1 MEKHLSHLNYNHL
14 LYFWTVAKEGS
25 IAKASETLHITPQ
38 TISGQIKV
46 LESSIGAPL
55 FHRSGRGLM
64 LSETGRMVNVYAEEI
79 FSLGSE
85 LTQTIKSNT
94 VANTRE
100 LVVGIVDSIP
110 KLVAYR
116 TIAPCLA
123 LDDDIK
129 IVCLEGD
136 LENLLAQLS
145 VHKIELVLSDRPVPS
160 GLSVKAY
167 NHLLGESKISFY
179 AHRSIADRF
188 TRDFPN
194 SLNNAPTLLPLS
206 SSPLRSSLDDW
217 FEANN
222 IAPKIVAEFDDSAL
236 LKAFGEAGIGIYPA
250 PDAISDHI
258 EKMYDAEKIGTLDSV
273 IESYYAISPERKLKH
288 PGVKQITKFA
298 RSNIFM

>member
-1 MEKHLSHLNYNHL
+1 LSHLNYNHL

-46 LESSIGAPL
+46 LEGTIGSRL
-55 FHRSGRGLM
+55 FDRTGRGLT
-64 LSETGRMVNVYAEEI
+64 LSETGRVVNVYAEEI

-85 LTQTIKSNT
+85 LSQTIKSKT
-94 VANTRE
+94 IANTKE

-116 TIAPCLA
+116 TLAPCLE
-123 LDDDIK
+123 LDEEIK
-129 IVCLEGD
+129 IICLED
-136 LENLLAQLS
+136 NLEDLLAQLS

-167 NHLLGESKISFY
+167 NHLLGESKISFF
-179 AHRSIADRF
+179 ANSTIADKYNQ
-188 TRDFPN
+188 DLSFPD
-194 SLNNAPTLLPLS
+194 SLNNAPMLLPLA
-206 SSPLRSSLDDW
+206 SSPLRRSLDDW
-217 FEANN
+217 FEENN
-222 IAPKIVAEFDDSAL
+222 ISPKIVAEFDDSAL
-236 LKAFGEAGIGIYPA
+236 LKAFGEAGIGIFPA

-258 EKMYDAEKIGTLDSV
+258 EKMYDAVKIGTLDSV
-273 IESYYAISPERKLKH
+273 KESYYAISPERKLKH
-288 PGVKQITKFA
+288 PGVVQITKFA

>member
-1 MEKHLSHLNYNHL
+1 MSHLNYNHL

-25 IAKASETLHITPQ
+25 IARASETLHITPQ

-46 LESSIGAPL
+46 LENSMGTSL
-55 FHRSGRGLM
+55 FNRSGRGLT
-64 LSETGRMVNVYAEEI
+64 LSETGRMVSIYAEEI

-85 LTQTIKSNT
+85 LTQTIKNKT
-94 VANTRE
+94 TANTKE

-110 KLVAYR
+110 KLVAFK
-116 TIAPCLA
+116 TLAPCLK

-167 NHLLGESKISFY
+167 NHLLGESKISFF
-179 AHRSIADRF
+179 AHKSIANNYNE
-188 TRDFPN
+188 DFPN
-194 SLNNAPTLLPLS
+194 SLNNAPMLLPLPS
-206 SSPLRSSLDDW
+206 TPLRRSLDDW
-217 FEANN
+217 FESND
-222 IAPKIVAEFDDSAL
+222 ISPKIVAEFGDSAL
-236 LKAFGEAGIGIYPA
+236 LKAFGEAGIGLFPG

-258 EKMYDAEKIGTLDSV
+258 EKMYDAEKIGSLDSV
-273 IESYYAISPERKLKH
+273 KESYYAISPERKLKH
-288 PGVKQITKFA
+288 PGVKEITDFA